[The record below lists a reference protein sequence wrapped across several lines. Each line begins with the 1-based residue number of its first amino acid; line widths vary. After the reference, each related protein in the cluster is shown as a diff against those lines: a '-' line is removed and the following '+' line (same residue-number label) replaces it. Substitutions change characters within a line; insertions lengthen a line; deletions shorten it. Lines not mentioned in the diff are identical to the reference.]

1 MSDTKERILQTSLG
15 LFAQDGYEAVSVSRI
30 AAALSMT
37 KGALYK
43 HYQSKRDIFDRILER
58 MEALD
63 AENAGAYAMPGE
75 VWARM
80 PEAYRQT
87 AVVDLLRYSEAQF
100 LRWTTDAFSVA
111 FRRMLTLEQYRSP
124 EMRALYQQYLAGGPV
139 DYLTD
144 LFREMMAQGIWKQA
158 EPAQL
163 ATDFYAPLFLL
174 MSLTDGAMTQAAALT
189 LLQTHMERF
198 CSSWL
203 REA

>member
-1 MSDTKERILQTSLG
+1 MSDTKERILQTALD

-30 AAALSMT
+30 AAALAMT

-43 HYQSKRDIFDRILER
+43 HYQSKRDIFDRILAR

-63 AENAGAYAMPGE
+63 AENAGAYAMPSE
-75 VWARM
+75 IWARM
-80 PEAYRQT
+80 PEAYRHT
-87 AVVDLLRYSEAQF
+87 ALADLLRYSEAQL

-158 EPAQL
+158 DSAQL
-163 ATDFYAPLFLL
+163 AVDFYAPLFLL
-174 MSLTDGAMTQAAALT
+174 MSLTDGTMETAEALE
-189 LLQTHMERF
+189 LLREHMARF
-198 CSSWL
+198 CRSWL